1 MQYILKKP
9 AHGIHSKETSRDAEG
24 HFPKPSVKGAACQE
38 TRVENVQ
45 ACHMGEQL
53 LKTTF
58 ATQNSSFQGQ
68 RQNKRRK
75 IFIGWWICQNKDKV
89 KGSGANVQHS

>member
-1 MQYILKKP
+1 
-9 AHGIHSKETSRDAEG
+9 
-24 HFPKPSVKGAACQE
+24 
-38 TRVENVQ
+38 
-45 ACHMGEQL
+45 MGEQL

-75 IFIGWWICQNKDKV
+75 IFIGWWICQNKDKETV
-89 KGSGANVQHS
+89 TTQVANVFVPRAATTAQLLMITQRKIKHSRMTYMSRFGATINHLTPSAT